1 MERIS
6 KVEDMDNNEDEGNST
21 VSILE
26 EVGEDSDASDPDK
39 ETNSE
44 EIIHVKEQVHSPKL
58 IEEDYTG
65 LERISLETPTDE
77 LEVNLNLNEKNKDA
91 IITEREVKEEILEDC
106 IENIGHIVHKDEEL
120 VTSEKSSVPRWLKL
134 TVVITG
140 MVKVSQNCQTKT
152 YKLGNFT
159 RDLRWSELMYT
170 FAIEVCGKNSV
181 YLQRIMSIV
190 KVYRICSAHCH

>member
-6 KVEDMDNNEDEGNST
+6 RVEDMANNEDEGNST

-44 EIIHVKEQVHSPKL
+44 EVIHVKEQVHSPKL

-77 LEVNLNLNEKNKDA
+77 LEVNLNLNEKNEDA
-91 IITEREVKEEILEDC
+91 IVSEREVKEEIQEDH
-106 IENIGHIVHKDEEL
+106 IENIVHIIPKDEEL
-120 VTSEKSSVPRWLKL
+120 VTSAKSSVPRWLKV

-140 MVKVSQNCQTKT
+140 RVSQNCQT
-152 YKLGNFT
+152 N
-159 RDLRWSELMYT
+159 
-170 FAIEVCGKNSV
+170 
-181 YLQRIMSIV
+181 
-190 KVYRICSAHCH
+190 ICTNW